1 MQVYNW
7 IKTVGE
13 DFLDNNRV
21 MGDSVKTS
29 QDFVYAHRELDSEK
43 QVVLKCW
50 KLLSLKLLEMK
61 QYCLKIS

>member
-43 QVVLKCW
+43 QVIFWPLHCGVSVEKWLQF
-50 KLLSLKLLEMK
+50 E
-61 QYCLKIS
+61 